1 MKQFA
6 FLEEMPD
13 TLRSFIAG
21 ATILNARLGRM
32 KNWIVM
38 MRHPRLGNCVL
49 NFGRG
54 MARIELEGESHFLQ
68 QYEGRLPV
76 PRVLDQGDEDET
88 SYLVTSMI
96 EGEPLHLLIAH
107 IPGEK
112 IIEIAGQA
120 LGMIASAPL
129 MPGIGSGVDR
139 ELGAIRMMIDQG
151 KIDAEGFRAA
161 TGKSPAGILD
171 QLQEEKRDHSD
182 TLLTHGD
189 FCIPNLII
197 HRGNLNGIIDWGKS
211 GSGDLY
217 RDLAAMEGSL
227 LRNLG
232 YPAMEQF
239 FAVLGLDYDEY
250 SREKIDF
257 YKKMDQ
263 FWYYSLA

>member
-1 MKQFA
+1 MKEFV

-49 NFGRG
+49 NFARG
-54 MARIELEGESHFLQ
+54 MARFELEGEYHFLQ

-76 PRVLDQGDEDET
+76 PRVLDQGKQGET
-88 SYLVTSMI
+88 SYLLTSMI

-107 IPGEK
+107 ISREK
-112 IIEIAGQA
+112 IIELAGQA
-120 LGMIASAPL
+120 LGLIASAPL

-139 ELGAIRMMIDQG
+139 ELGAIRTSIDQK
-151 KIDAEGFRAA
+151 KIDVEGFTAA
-161 TGKSPAGILD
+161 TGFLPEEMFN
-171 QLQEEKRDHSD
+171 QLMEEKKEHSD

-189 FCIPNLII
+189 FCLPNLII
-197 HRGNLNGIIDWGKS
+197 HRGQLNGIVDWGKS

-232 YPAMEQF
+232 YPAMKEF

-250 SREKIDF
+250 SREKIEF
-257 YKKMDQ
+257 YKKIDQ
-263 FWYYSLA
+263 FWYHLVS